1 MVLDFFCIDLTAKE
15 NVERGSSLLFVLSI
29 SSTARDL
36 AARALANSGLSS
48 LSALGFL
55 GKCFRNNQPSCY
67 PVYIIVLVKFEE
79 KTAADHGDAGESH
92 GG

>member
-1 MVLDFFCIDLTAKE
+1 MQIIIDYYHRLDLDFFCIDLTAKE

-36 AARALANSGLSS
+36 AARAFFNSGLSS

-55 GKCFRNNQPSCY
+55 QKISLANSSISIHKGLKSS
-67 PVYIIVLVKFEE
+67 
-79 KTAADHGDAGESH
+79 AAYDDN
-92 GG
+92 